1 MNKDYPE
8 GIEPAYAAFPKI
20 VTPWS
25 VQPYDEIRFNNSEDN
40 SFLIEEIIE
49 PASSPSSSD
58 NTGQLILKLD
68 REVPPSFFNPITGSL
83 AGKGIALDP
92 LATSSQA
99 LQPDPTT
106 PTDITLV
113 GNEAKPQFKE
123 IQFGV
128 QIFKPI
134 DNFLIRRYVDDASA
148 MVISQQYPQTNP
160 PNTSSATGF
169 LVPEYPIATLKTN
182 PDEVLSDLV
191 DKRLIE

>member
-1 MNKDYPE
+1 MWNKRLFSTNRRNVHTDWVSFYL
-8 GIEPAYAAFPKI
+8 IQKF
-20 VTPWS
+20 S
-25 VQPYDEIRFNNSEDN
+25 L

-169 LVPEYPIATLKTN
+169 LVPEYPVATLKTN